1 MIHKAN
7 RYSLAQCV
15 YIIAILLFG
24 LGLAGCA
31 APYGVTRVSP
41 QDSYNHSIVNALGS
55 KELSDSSKVV
65 LQRYNLLNQLSEDPL
80 KTIQDL
86 HDIAKIDERHDILF
100 ALSELSYIKGTAAL
114 AERANKDPELAR
126 NLFLQSAVYA
136 YYYLLDE
143 IGKSPPNPYD
153 KDSRVAKELY
163 NRSLWQAFP
172 VNSDGSL
179 ILLGGTRKL
188 TGSSLSLEIKAD
200 SLYWDYDRFLG
211 FFPSDSFDVRG
222 FTVRNRSEGLGMPLV
237 GMLRESPESPNGGA
251 MSITALLRLPGS
263 FRAYLEGDSQA
274 VLELYSAFDTEEIKL
289 NDRMVPLET
298 DITAPLAYRLNDSSL
313 WTIGERR
320 FLSGAQVPLR
330 LLLIQPYEPGRIP
343 VVFVHGTASSPV
355 WWAEMVNSLRADPE
369 VRKQFQFW
377 FYQYNSSNLITL
389 SAAELREGLTA
400 MLDQL
405 DPQRQDPALQK
416 MVVIGHSQGGLL
428 TKMTAVNSGNDLWN
442 ALSDEPIE
450 EMQLNPEIEKFVRR
464 LLFFEALP
472 FVTRVVF
479 ISTPHRGSYL
489 TKGWVRSLVR
499 TIISLPSDIFNEDSW
514 NSMSA
519 RFKLPQSVKGE
530 IPTSIDGMSAENPLL
545 KGLAALPLAPGV
557 TAHSIVAV
565 KPDMDIAKG
574 NDGVVAYESAHLEG
588 VESEFIVRAGHSCQD
603 HPFVIEEV
611 RRILLKHISIEAS
624 QQAQPMRKQ

>member
-1 MIHKAN
+1 M
-7 RYSLAQCV
+7 
-15 YIIAILLFG
+15 YIVAILL
-24 LGLAGCA
+24 LGCTLAGCA

-41 QDSYNHSIVNALGS
+41 QDSYNHSMVNALGS
-55 KELSDSSKVV
+55 KELSDSTKVV
-65 LQRYNLLNQLSEDPL
+65 LQRYNFLDQMSEAPL
-80 KTIQDL
+80 KTVQDL
-86 HDIAKIDERHDILF
+86 HDIAKVDDRRDILF
-100 ALSELSYIKGTAAL
+100 ALSELSYIQGTTVL
-114 AERANKDPELAR
+114 ADRSNKDHQQAR
-126 NLFLQSAVYA
+126 DLFLQSAVYA

-143 IGKSPPNPYD
+143 NRKVPSTAFDKSD
-153 KDSRVAKELY
+153 QVACELY

-172 VNSDGSL
+172 TNKDGSL
-179 ILLGGTRKL
+179 ILSGGTRKL
-188 TGSSLSLEIKAD
+188 TGSPLSLEIKAD
-200 SLYWDYDRFLG
+200 DLYWDYDRFQG

-237 GMLRESPESPNGGA
+237 GMLHESPESPNGGA

-263 FRAYLEGDSQA
+263 FRDYLEGDQQA
-274 VLELYSAFDTEEIKL
+274 VLELYSTLDTAEIRV
-289 NDRMVPLET
+289 NDRVVPLET
-298 DITAPLAYRLNDSSL
+298 DITTPLAYRLNNSSL

-320 FLSGAQVPLR
+320 FLTGAEVPLR
-330 LLLIQPYEPGRIP
+330 LLLIQPYEQGRIP

-400 MLDQL
+400 MVDQL
-405 DPQRQDPALQK
+405 DPQHKDPALQK

-428 TKMTAVNSGNDLWN
+428 TKMAAVNSGNDLWN
-442 ALSDEPIE
+442 AISDEPIE
-450 EMQLNPEIEKFVRR
+450 EMELNPEMEKFVRR

-499 TIISLPSDIFNEDSW
+499 TIISLPTDIFNEDSW
-514 NSMSA
+514 KSMSA
-519 RFKLPQSVKGE
+519 RFKLPQSVQGE

-545 KGLAALPLAPGV
+545 KGLVALPLAPGI
-557 TAHSIVAV
+557 TAHSIIAV
-565 KPDMDIAKG
+565 KPDMEIAEG
-574 NDGVVAYESAHLEG
+574 NDGVVAYESAHIEG

-611 RRILLKHISIEAS
+611 RRILLKHIGIESNPRVLPALM
-624 QQAQPMRKQ
+624 Q